1 MRNTL
6 RWMAVLAGLSVL
18 ASVASAQGNVI
29 AYGVLLRNGTQTWC
43 GYTGPDQFQA
53 AVIKEKPRESAVV
66 TYSLGRPTQIT
77 HQLQAP
83 SGDWTIVDRYTP
95 AGGGFMLQRTD
106 YLSTQN
112 LQVVQSADVA
122 HGVAGPLRIV
132 GVTGAQGQKTAP
144 PANLQLPSV
153 PVITDMKRA
162 PFMLVITAM
171 RHESVP
177 TLCTRVQ

>member
-1 MRNTL
+1 ML
-6 RWMAVLAGLSVL
+6 RWMTVPAALCALAPAAG
-18 ASVASAQGNVI
+18 AQGNAI
-29 AYGVLLRNGTQTWC
+29 TYGLLLRNGSQTWC

-53 AVIKEKPRESAVV
+53 AVLKEKPRESAIV

-77 HQLQAP
+77 HQVQAP

-95 AGGGFMLQRTD
+95 AGSGFTLQRTD

-132 GVTGAQGQKTAP
+132 GVTTPQGQKTAP
-144 PANLQLPSV
+144 PANLQLPGV